1 MSCVRARLQ
10 SCHHSIHKN
19 LEINQRDEVA
29 LKSRST
35 TKPGCPI
42 LAALLFL
49 PQGWETTNVERGGL
63 CVRERGGLCVRA
75 RLQSC
80 RKCRRINAGFS
91 PCGKFDP
98 EGGGSFNPR
107 KKPSTHF
114 ENQPTRRSRVQVL
127 VTSRTLPKCWYSQDL
142 SKPASLT
149 DSRSAVRN
157 WEPVADRLDERIGLI
172 WSDRVNPA
180 ILWFCFCRC
189 FCFSRTERAAAWA
202 GLSDD

>member
-49 PQGWETTNVERGGL
+49 PQGWETTNVERGSLCVRERGGL

-157 WEPVADRLDERIGLI
+157 WEPVADRLDERIGLLEKVETSTLVGQTYQI
-172 WSDRVNPA
+172 VA
-180 ILWFCFCRC
+180 
-189 FCFSRTERAAAWA
+189 
-202 GLSDD
+202 

>member
-1 MSCVRARLQ
+1 MS
-10 SCHHSIHKN
+10 
-19 LEINQRDEVA
+19 
-29 LKSRST
+29 
-35 TKPGCPI
+35 
-42 LAALLFL
+42 
-49 PQGWETTNVERGGL
+49 
-63 CVRERGGLCVRA
+63 CVRA

-157 WEPVADRLDERIGLI
+157 WEPVADRLDERIGLLEKVETSTLVGQTYQI
-172 WSDRVNPA
+172 VA
-180 ILWFCFCRC
+180 
-189 FCFSRTERAAAWA
+189 
-202 GLSDD
+202 

>member
-157 WEPVADRLDERIGLI
+157 WEPVADRLDERIGLLEKVETSTLVGQTYQI
-172 WSDRVNPA
+172 VA
-180 ILWFCFCRC
+180 
-189 FCFSRTERAAAWA
+189 
-202 GLSDD
+202 